1 MNWKGETV
9 SIILGAHDESIQMK
23 IIVRISPPHSASRT
37 VRKHFG
43 DLVTNDLMTILD
55 LDAASE
61 RFAQYLELTSSQKE
75 GTWFNPWMEFTEEE
89 LDQCDFLQPVCRG
102 PVFAETD
109 ADYNQTQKW
118 LDAASEIETIQ
129 GVKVNLLERV
139 CVKDRKLK
147 PNVIAGVLQWTP
159 DFILPTEVVN
169 IFKRSQ
175 LKGFSVREVYNRK
188 AQLPFQDY
196 HLLYSNHFMPA
207 ASRVVFPP
215 ESIPFEERFKD
226 EFEKAGISLTRA
238 RELDQEDKG
247 EARLYGCLC
256 YETLNREDLK
266 DFNRTAEPWASN
278 NFPLWVVS
286 RRVRNIYREHK
297 LKGWIFE
304 PVLEKGSELYEEHD
318 LLWKGFV
325 GVIQVNRANHM

>member
-1 MNWKGETV
+1 MNWKGKTV
-9 SIILGAHDESIQMK
+9 SIILGVRDECIQMK
-23 IIVRISPPHSASRT
+23 IVVRICPPNFASRK
-37 VRKHFG
+37 VQKHFG
-43 DLVTNDLMTILD
+43 DLVTNDLMDIFD

-61 RFAQYLELTSSQKE
+61 RFAQYLELTRNEKE

-118 LDAASEIETIQ
+118 LDADSEIETIH
-129 GVKVNLLERV
+129 GVKVNLLKRV
-139 CVKDRKLK
+139 CVKGRKLK

-169 IFKRSQ
+169 IFKQSE
-175 LKGFSVREVYNRK
+175 LEDFSVREVFNRK
-188 AQLPFQDY
+188 AQSPFQDY
-196 HLLYSNHFMPA
+196 HLLYSDHFMPA
-207 ASRVVFPP
+207 ATGVVYPP
-215 ESIPFEERFKD
+215 ESIPLEERFRD
-226 EFEKAGISLTRA
+226 AFEEAGISPTRA
-238 RELDQEDKG
+238 RELDQQDE
-247 EARLYGCLC
+247 EQLRLYGCLC
-256 YETLNREDLK
+256 YETLNGMDLK

-318 LLWKGFV
+318 SLWKSFV
-325 GVIQVNRANHM
+325 GAIQVNRANHM

>member
-1 MNWKGETV
+1 
-9 SIILGAHDESIQMK
+9 MK
-23 IIVRISPPHSASRT
+23 IIVRISPPRSASRI

-43 DLVTNDLMTILD
+43 DLVTNELMQIFD
-55 LDAASE
+55 LDASSE
-61 RFAQYLELTSSQKE
+61 QFSQYLELTRKHKE

-109 ADYNQTQKW
+109 ADYNQTRKW
-118 LDAASEIETIQ
+118 LDADSKIESIHDF
-129 GVKVNLLERV
+129 KVNLLKRV
-139 CVKDRKLK
+139 CVKQRKLR

-159 DFILPTEVVN
+159 DFILPTEIVK

-175 LKGFSVREVYNRK
+175 LRGFSVREVFNRK

-196 HLLYSNHFMPA
+196 HLLYSDHFMPA
-207 ASRVVFPP
+207 ATRVVFPP
-215 ESIPFEERFKD
+215 QSIPLEERFKD
-226 EFEKAGISLTRA
+226 EFKKAGISPTRA
-238 RELDQEDKG
+238 RELDQQDE
-247 EARLYGCLC
+247 EELALYGCLC
-256 YETLNREDLK
+256 YETLISKNLK

-286 RRVRNIYREHK
+286 QRVRDVFREHN

-304 PVLEKGSELYEEHD
+304 PVLVKGSELCAEHK
-318 LLWKGFV
+318 LLWKSFV
-325 GVIQVNRANHM
+325 GAIQVNRANHM